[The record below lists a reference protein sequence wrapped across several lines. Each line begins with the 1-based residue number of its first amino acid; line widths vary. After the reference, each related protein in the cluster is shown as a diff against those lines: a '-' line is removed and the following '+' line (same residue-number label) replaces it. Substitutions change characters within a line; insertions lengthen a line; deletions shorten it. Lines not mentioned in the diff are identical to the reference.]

1 MATGSGV
8 QSPPLQHKQSHSYRG
23 GVCKVAALISN
34 DWGVRTIAVPNGN
47 VNIAVCLLDGGQTLL
62 PPPPPFFFVKYK
74 SYRTISKPFCKDCTI
89 LCFLSNLF
97 FV

>member
-23 GVCKVAALISN
+23 GVCKVAALISS
-34 DWGVRTIAVPNGN
+34 DWGVRTTAVPNGN

-62 PPPPPFFFVKYK
+62 PPPSPFFSFAKYNL
-74 SYRTISKPFCKDCTI
+74 TEQFNMETI
-89 LCFLSNLF
+89 L
-97 FV
+97 